1 MERSRRYCTAASFFL
16 FALCFPSGLFC
27 QSREVLPN
35 VMYAVEMDLTE
46 GYTDYLSYSVSV
58 PENAAA
64 MKISIFH
71 SSADLDI
78 FLNYEEEVETYD
90 SSLLY
95 GISENFNEELFFTR
109 FSEVPLK
116 AGTYYFDIV
125 YQRKKLPE
133 QGSEV
138 ITTLPFSFKVEL
150 FTEEVERD
158 LSPGVP
164 YTTTLYPA
172 KGMFTTFTLTVPPQ
186 TEALRLDLSG
196 SAADLDLFVQ
206 YGAFVKGTDGADY
219 AAESLLSRESL
230 LITRKSSKQL
240 KEGTYYITVL
250 DQLAAEY
257 PVEFTIHSNFT
268 EVPPDALATLPELP
282 RPASLLERVL
292 YSTVEIIGQAGKG
305 SGCIVS
311 PDGLVVTNFHVIQG
325 NTGNPEKH
333 LAVAVTRDVRVPP
346 DELFRAEVL
355 DTDTDRDLA
364 LLRITS
370 DFFGRRLPPG
380 YVFPYLLI
388 NSDADYRIGD
398 TVSCAGYPGIGG
410 TGSRASVTFT
420 RGVISGFEK
429 AGYGTLLKTDGLI
442 NSGSSGGA
450 AVDKYFKL
458 IGLPAII
465 MEEAS
470 GQLGFILPISLFP
483 AEWIEMAEGE
493 QKN

>member
-1 MERSRRYCTAASFFL
+1 
-16 FALCFPSGLFC
+16 
-27 QSREVLPN
+27 
-35 VMYAVEMDLTE
+35 MYAVEMDLTE

-58 PENAAA
+58 PESAAA

-71 SSADLDI
+71 SPADLDI

-90 SSLLY
+90 ASLLY
-95 GISENFNEELFFTR
+95 GISEKFNEEIFFTR

-116 AGTYYFDIV
+116 AGTYYFDIA
-125 YQRKKLPE
+125 YQRKKLPR
-133 QGSEV
+133 QGTGV
-138 ITTLPFSFKVEL
+138 MTTLPFSFKVEL

-158 LSPGVP
+158 LIPGTP
-164 YTTTLYPA
+164 YATTLYPA
-172 KGMFTTFTLTVPPQ
+172 KGMFTTFKLTVPPE

-196 SAADLDLFVQ
+196 STADLDLFVQ
-206 YGAFVKGTDGADY
+206 YGTFVKGTDRADY

-230 LITRKSSKQL
+230 LITRESSKQL
-240 KEGTYYITVL
+240 KGGAYYITVL

-257 PVEFTIHSNFT
+257 PVDFTIYSNFA
-268 EVPPDALATLPELP
+268 EGPPKALSALPKLP

-292 YSTVEIIGQAGKG
+292 YSTVEIIGEAGKG
-305 SGCIVS
+305 SGCIIS

-325 NTGNPEKH
+325 NTGDPEKH
-333 LAVAVTRDVRVPP
+333 LTVAVTRDVRLPP

-355 DTDTDRDLA
+355 DTDADRDLA

-370 DFFGRRLPPG
+370 GFYGRQLPPG

-410 TGSRASVTFT
+410 TGSRASITFT

-450 AVDKYFKL
+450 AVDKNFKL

-470 GQLGFILPISLFP
+470 GQLGFILPTSLFP
-483 AEWIEMAEGE
+483 AEWIDMVKGE
-493 QKN
+493 QTN